1 MNPSKLFLIEK
12 KSDVVAHA
20 YNPKYRSLRQG
31 NYCELEASLGYSSIY
46 QVLAGKN
53 ENLRRNSKHLP
64 NTLKMVVYIY
74 NSRASGQRQEPPCS
88 WLNI

>member
-20 YNPKYRSLRQG
+20 YNPKYRSLRQD

-46 QVLAGKN
+46 QLLAGK
-53 ENLRRNSKHLP
+53 K
-64 NTLKMVVYIY
+64 
-74 NSRASGQRQEPPCS
+74 
-88 WLNI
+88 